1 VRRSTHGARLLLY
14 KEAMT
19 PTIVVGWDGSPFAHA
34 ALSAAA
40 RLASGGQLVAVHA
53 HEPAAP
59 HVTAHWQQLL
69 ATDAAERS
77 VALLRE
83 LGDSAH
89 PQLDG
94 IDLQLR
100 SVDGRPVPALLQAAG
115 DVDADAI
122 AVGTRGIG
130 EATTSVGSVAL
141 GLVHASERPVL
152 VVPPPRGIS

>member
-1 VRRSTHGARLLLY
+1 
-14 KEAMT
+14 MT
-19 PTIVVGWDGSPFAHA
+19 PTIVVGWDGSAFAHA

-40 RLASGGQLVAVHA
+40 PLASGGRIVAVHA

-69 ATDAAERS
+69 AQDAAEQS
-77 VALLRE
+77 LALLRE
-83 LGDSAH
+83 LGDSADA
-89 PQLDG
+89 QLRD

-100 SVDGRPVPALLQAAG
+100 SVDGRPVAALLQAAG

-152 VVPPPRGIS
+152 VVPPPSGMR